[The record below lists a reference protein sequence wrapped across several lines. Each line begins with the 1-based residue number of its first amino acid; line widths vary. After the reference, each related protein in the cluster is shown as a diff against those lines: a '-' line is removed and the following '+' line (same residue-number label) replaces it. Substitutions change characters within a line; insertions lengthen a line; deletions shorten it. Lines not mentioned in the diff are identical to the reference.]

1 MREHQPPNPLSL
13 LTQALGEKEE
23 GNFHKVRDASL
34 LQERKGTRAPQPF
47 VLPPQN
53 IYALHSPSLES
64 RKRKNT
70 SSPTHSCATL
80 EIFVFNMSI
89 KKYINTAQSAVKH
102 FFLNW
107 GCGCISG

>member
-1 MREHQPPNPLSL
+1 
-13 LTQALGEKEE
+13 
-23 GNFHKVRDASL
+23 L

-102 FFLNW
+102 FFFKLGLWMYLRVECLAPGPGLDLRYTVNQS
-107 GCGCISG
+107 ISQSVNQ